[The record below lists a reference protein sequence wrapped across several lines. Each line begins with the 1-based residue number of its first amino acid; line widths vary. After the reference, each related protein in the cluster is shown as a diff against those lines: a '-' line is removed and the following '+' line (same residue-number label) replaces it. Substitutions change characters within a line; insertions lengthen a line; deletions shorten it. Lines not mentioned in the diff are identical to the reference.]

1 MNGEEFLKALD
12 SICEEKNI
20 DRNLVIEAVK
30 QSLATAYKKNYKSK
44 TNVRVDF
51 DEDTGNFKVMSYYVV
66 VDDYIDST
74 FEYDDEGFV
83 EFKGK
88 VDCYGNVQQVHKIF
102 SAEEWTVVKKRGY
115 YMG

>member
-1 MNGEEFLKALD
+1 MNLLENYILPGYQVRKISREE
-12 SICEEKNI
+12 
-20 DRNLVIEAVK
+20 VP
-30 QSLATAYKKNYKSK
+30 
-44 TNVRVDF
+44 
-51 DEDTGNFKVMSYYVV
+51 
-66 VDDYIDST
+66 